1 MLIGIPLN
9 WSSWL
14 GYAVILYFVTITIQQ
29 FQARH
34 TYFYFN
40 KLGDKVV
47 TPISI
52 IRFDGLLSSHGI
64 APQRKPMTVY
74 LFAKLFLHIVPRKE
88 MEKKHSWTAI
98 AYLVQGHVPVLN
110 RPLAL
115 SHSESL
121 RRIFCI
127 PNVSPMLVRA
137 VVVLN
142 LFPRAEEF

>member
-1 MLIGIPLN
+1 
-9 WSSWL
+9 
-14 GYAVILYFVTITIQQ
+14 VILYFVTITIQQ

-34 TYFYFN
+34 TYFYLK

-88 MEKKHSWTAI
+88 MEKKHS
-98 AYLVQGHVPVLN
+98 
-110 RPLAL
+110 
-115 SHSESL
+115 
-121 RRIFCI
+121 
-127 PNVSPMLVRA
+127 
-137 VVVLN
+137 
-142 LFPRAEEF
+142 